1 MDGIETARA
10 IRREV
15 GQEIPI
21 IMLSAYDWSEIETEA
36 RDAGVNAFISKPLFK
51 SQLTNV
57 FKNFLKTEERSD
69 NVLQDIVASDYSE
82 KRVLLVEDNDINR
95 EIAKEIIEMTGAKV
109 EVAENGQIAVDMFK
123 DSAFGYYNLIFM
135 DIQMPVLNGHEATCA
150 IRALS
155 REDAGA
161 IPIVAMTANAFSDDI
176 QASKK
181 AGMNEHMAKP
191 IDFNKLK
198 ETMARWLK

>member
-1 MDGIETARA
+1 M
-10 IRREV
+10 
-15 GQEIPI
+15 
-21 IMLSAYDWSEIETEA
+21 
-36 RDAGVNAFISKPLFK
+36 
-51 SQLTNV
+51 
-57 FKNFLKTEERSD
+57 
-69 NVLQDIVASDYSE
+69 QDIVASDYSE

-123 DSAFGYYNLIFM
+123 DSTSGYYNLIFM

-150 IRALS
+150 IRALP
-155 REDAGA
+155 REDARE

-191 IDFNKLK
+191 L
-198 ETMARWLK
+198 ETEVINRVLGRWLGGDADTTNIK